1 MAENSKGSEQSTST
15 ITSSSV
21 ELVVKPGKTKSAVW
35 SYFGFIPD
43 KDGRPKDL
51 QKPVCKKCY
60 STVAT
65 KGSNTTNLLQH
76 LKLHHA
82 VIYKLVKAQVTTEST
97 ADRPHSSSESGELK
111 QMTLQESMSKSNIR
125 LYPRSSKKWQ
135 NLTDAVTY
143 CVAKDMMPLY
153 CVEKSG
159 FKHLLCTF
167 DPQYEVPSRN
177 YMSRV
182 AIPSLYNATKDQVL
196 KSIQGSQY
204 FSSTTDLWS
213 SNTTEPYMGF
223 TVHYINDSWEIQSK
237 CLQTLYFPE
246 SHTGKN
252 LSEGLCDTLKS
263 WGLKESQQVCIT
275 TDNGS
280 NILSAVSMLNW
291 THLSCFGHN
300 LNLAVTNSTKGDD
313 RVARAF
319 GLCKKIVSAFSHSWK
334 KKQDLSAFQTSLN
347 LPQHTL
353 VTNCPTRWG
362 SNQKMVER
370 ILEQEDAIR
379 QVLSKDKNSCHL
391 VPTWQDKEILSS
403 VNNALSALKDFT
415 DILSAEKHVTVSA
428 IKPILN
434 HLRNDILAIKDDDFE
449 LTKNIKSRILS
460 YLEDKYDEPEIN
472 TLLDIAGLLDPR
484 FKTHFIS
491 SENADLIKNKV
502 ICEAMIIATKAREA
516 AQREAEARENLR
528 TDEIDEP
535 QPKKKKITLGSILK
549 KSTGDTSTESAD
561 RELSLEDKVKK
572 EIERYLQTPKPDADS
587 NPLLWWR
594 EFSASFPN
602 LSILARKYLCIC
614 GTSCPS
620 ERLFSVAGNIVTDK
634 RSLLDPEK
642 VNMLSFLASNL

>member
-1 MAENSKGSEQSTST
+1 MTENSESSECSTST
-15 ITSSSV
+15 TSISV
-21 ELVVKPGKTKSAVW
+21 DSGELVVKPGKIKSAVW

-43 KDGRPKDL
+43 KDGKPKDL
-51 QKPVCKKCY
+51 QKPVCKKCH

-65 KGSNTTNLLQH
+65 KGSNTTNLIQH
-76 LKLHHA
+76 LKLHHP
-82 VIYKLVKAQVTTEST
+82 VIYKSVKGQVTTQST
-97 ADRPHSSSESGELK
+97 ADKPQSSTGELK
-111 QMTLQESMSKSNIR
+111 QMTLQESMCKFQ

-135 NLTDAVTY
+135 SLTDAVTY

-153 CVEKSG
+153 SVEKSG
-159 FKHLLCTF
+159 FKHLLHTF
-167 DPQYEVPSRN
+167 DPHYEVPSRN

-223 TVHYINDSWEIQSK
+223 TVHYINNAWEIQSK

-246 SHTGKN
+246 SHTGEN

-280 NILSAVSMLNW
+280 NILSAVSMLKW

-334 KKQDLSAFQTSLN
+334 KKQDLLAFQTSLN

-379 QVLSKDKNSCHL
+379 QVLSKDRNSCHL

-403 VNNALSALKDFT
+403 VNSALSALKDFT
-415 DILSAEKHVTVSA
+415 DILSAEKHVKVSV

-434 HLRNDILAIKDDDFE
+434 HLRTDILAVKDDDLQ
-449 LTKNIKSRILS
+449 LTKDIKSRILS
-460 YLEDKYDEPEIN
+460 YLEDKYDAPEID
-472 TLLDIAGLLDPR
+472 TLLDIAGFLDPR
-484 FKTHFIS
+484 FKIHFIS
-491 SENADLIKNKV
+491 SENVDLIKNKV
-502 ICEAMIIATKAREA
+502 IYEAMIIATKAREA
-516 AQREAEARENLR
+516 AQREAEARGDLR

-535 QPKKKKITLGSILK
+535 QPKKQKITLGSILR
-549 KSTGDTSTESAD
+549 KSTGDTSTECAD
-561 RELSLEDKVKK
+561 RELSLEDKVKR
-572 EIERYLQTPKPDADS
+572 EIECYIYSP
-587 NPLLWWR
+587 
-594 EFSASFPN
+594 
-602 LSILARKYLCIC
+602 
-614 GTSCPS
+614 
-620 ERLFSVAGNIVTDK
+620 
-634 RSLLDPEK
+634 
-642 VNMLSFLASNL
+642 